1 MHLSLDKVP
10 LSPAFLAFL
19 ADITGAQSL
28 SNFPL
33 SDSKVTSGAWLG
45 EGAAQPTSPSVLL
58 CLGAEDS
65 ERDRPGL
72 GSRPFC
78 FPYPWTLVQ
87 QPERQTLIKVRGNDF
102 ISS

>member
-33 SDSKVTSGAWLG
+33 SESKITSGAWLG
-45 EGAAQPTSPSVLL
+45 LGWGREPPSPSVLL
-58 CLGAEDS
+58 DFGAEDS
-65 ERDRPGL
+65 ERDHPGL
-72 GSRPFC
+72 GSRPFF
-78 FPYPWTLVQ
+78 FPSPWTLH
-87 QPERQTLIKVRGNDF
+87 TAA
-102 ISS
+102 